1 MTGPRK
7 PARPSAPRGKI
18 RVAGSS
24 PTSGKVTGEPAEE
37 TTAKPVS
44 DAKPVSTAKSISL
57 KKSVSADKSAPAEK
71 SAPTEKS
78 PQPGAAPADSG
89 SGFLTWRKVLIVAAI
104 ALVVGVFAVVAAFKP
119 GVTAAE
125 SNLAFTEASATS
137 ALKAQAGDRICA
149 VLSVDPTKFDDWA
162 NKAKT
167 GLTGEAL
174 TQFNEYQKTTRDLA
188 AQSGQ
193 GAECKV
199 DMVAVSYL
207 DDSNATVIATLII
220 SGTQQG
226 VAVLT
231 GPGQARTELGL
242 QKVDG
247 QWLISRISD
256 F

>member
-7 PARPSAPRGKI
+7 PARPSAPRGKV
-18 RVAGSS
+18 RVAGSGPSTGNAGKS
-24 PTSGKVTGEPAEE
+24 PEAG
-37 TTAKPVS
+37 
-44 DAKPVSTAKSISL
+44 DD
-57 KKSVSADKSAPAEK
+57 KSVSLTKGAAKGSTAAAPKARPAAPSAPASE
-71 SAPTEKS
+71 
-78 PQPGAAPADSG
+78 
-89 SGFLTWRKVLIVAAI
+89 SGFLTWRKVAVVAGI
-104 ALVVGVFAVVAAFKP
+104 ALVVGVFAIIAAFKP
-119 GVTAAE
+119 GVSETGP
-125 SNLAFTEASATS
+125 NLAFTNASETS

-174 TQFNEYQKTTRDLA
+174 TQFNDYQTTTKDLA

-193 GAECKV
+193 GAECQV
-199 DMVAVSYL
+199 DMVAVSHM
-207 DDSNATVIATLII
+207 DDSNATVITTMII
-220 SGTQQG
+220 STTQQG
-226 VAVLT
+226 VAVMG

-242 QKVDG
+242 QKIDG